1 MVRDTRKYVDR
12 RDYLIA
18 AVAKRRKVIKKKSVL
33 YKGGKCELCGY
44 SRCIEALDFHHRD
57 PDTKKFGISN
67 KGYTRS
73 WQNVQDEL
81 DKCVLVCAN
90 CHREIEA
97 GVSQIDPG

>member
-1 MVRDTRKYVDR
+1 MKKYTRKYIDR

-18 AVAKRRKVIKKKSVL
+18 AVAKRRKVLKEKSVQ

-44 SRCIEALDFHHRD
+44 EKCIEALDFHHKD
-57 PDTKKFGISN
+57 PKTKKFGISH

-73 WQNVQDEL
+73 WQDVQGEL

-97 GVSQIDPG
+97 GVSNINPG